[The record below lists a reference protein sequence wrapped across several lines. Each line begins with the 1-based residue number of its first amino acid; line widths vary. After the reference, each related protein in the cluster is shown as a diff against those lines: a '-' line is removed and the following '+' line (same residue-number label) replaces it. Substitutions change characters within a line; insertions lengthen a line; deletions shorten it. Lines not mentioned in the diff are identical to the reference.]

1 MPIVH
6 VDLVEG
12 RSPERVETMIRA
24 VSQAMAT
31 SLEVPIAN
39 VRVVVNE
46 MAPHQFGVGG
56 RPWAEVAAERRRQ
69 AHEVHEAREVDESH
83 EAQPAQGG
91 Q

>member
-12 RSPERVETMIRA
+12 RSPERVEQMIRE

-31 SLEVPIAN
+31 SLEVPIGS
-39 VRVVVNE
+39 VRVIVNE

-56 RPWAEVAAERRRQ
+56 RPWPEVAAERARQ
-69 AHEVHEAREVDESH
+69 AEQREPARGEQS
-83 EAQPAQGG
+83 
-91 Q
+91 